1 MLDRII
7 RFSLDNKFLVLFLS
21 FLILA
26 AGMVALLRTE
36 VDIFPDLNA
45 PTVVVMTEA
54 GGMAP
59 EEVEQLVTFPV
70 ETALNGISGVRRVRS
85 SSSTGF
91 SVVWVEFDWN
101 TSVKDAR
108 QLVSERLPSISSE
121 LPPESG
127 VPTMGP
133 SSSILGE
140 ILIIGLSSDI
150 VSQGELRSIADRTIR
165 PRLLSV
171 SGVSSV
177 AVIGGEVQE
186 YAVNLIPGK
195 MKKLEVTLNDAEEA
209 LTGFNSNASGGV
221 IYDYDN
227 EYLIKSQ
234 LSTSDIDE
242 LGKTPVTTENGS
254 VVRLADFADI
264 HLASKTPEIGKASLN
279 TEAAVLIT
287 VTKQPGIGSI
297 SLTERLE
304 KELSSIEK
312 SLPSGINVHTDIFRQ
327 ASFISNSVSNLQ
339 VSLFEGALFVVL
351 VLFIFLMNFR
361 TTVISAI
368 AIPMS
373 VIITLLI
380 IDALGFSVNTMTLGG
395 IAIAIG
401 SLVDDAIVDVE
412 NVYRHLRKNRGLPED
427 QRQDIADVVFKAS
440 REVRMPILNS
450 SLIIIASFLP
460 LFFLHGMEGRLLIP
474 LGISF
479 IIALLASTIVALT
492 LTPVLCLFLLGNKNN
507 EKNLEKEPWLAS
519 KLGKWYGNILQK
531 VLHRPSPVFIITG
544 VFLIFAGVVFPF
556 LGRSF
561 LPSFNEGSFT
571 VNVSALPGISLQMSD
586 SIGRMA
592 ERMIKEVP
600 EVKLTARKTGRAEL
614 DEHSLGSNVSEI
626 EVPYS
631 LDSGRSREEV
641 ADDIRKRLM
650 TIPGVNIEIGQPI
663 SHRID
668 AMLSGSEA
676 QIAVKIFGEDLD
688 QLFSLG
694 KQVASAMSEVNG
706 IVDVNVEQQIPR
718 PEIVIKPK
726 RELLAKYG
734 ITIPEFSKF
743 VDIAL
748 MGIPVSRVYAGSTP
762 YDITLKVSPQ
772 SRETLESLLD
782 LMVDSKQG
790 PVPLSSVAEIIS
802 TSGPS
807 TVNREN
813 VARRL
818 VVSANVS
825 GRDLRGAVND
835 IRENIEKDV
844 KFPQGYYLTYGGQF
858 ESEESAS
865 RTLMITSLGAIML
878 IFFLLYAEFKDVKES
893 LVILLNMPLA
903 LIGGVLILWITG
915 SNLNIP
921 AIIGFIS
928 LLGISTRNGML
939 LISHYNQL
947 LHEGIPLDRRVVVGS
962 VDRLNPI
969 LMTGL
974 SSALALVPL
983 ALRYDSP
990 GNEIQAPMAIVILG
1004 GLISSTVLN
1013 IFIVPA
1019 IYYLLGKNGRLKEEC
1034 DCKECRSHKHSF
1046 TLLHRK

>member
-7 RFSLDNKFLVLFLS
+7 RFSLDNRWLIVFLS
-21 FLILA
+21 FLILV
-26 AGMVALLRTE
+26 AGLVALFKTE

-54 GGMAP
+54 NGMAP

-70 ETALNGISGVRRVRS
+70 ETALNGIAGVRRVRS
-85 SSSTGF
+85 SSSMGF

-101 TSVKDAR
+101 THTKDAR
-108 QLVSERLPSISSE
+108 QLVSERISSITSS
-121 LPPESG
+121 LPPDAGS
-127 VPTMGP
+127 PTMGP

-140 ILIIGLSSDI
+140 ILIIGLTSDSI
-150 VSQGELRSIADRTIR
+150 SQGSLRSVADRLIR
-165 PRLLSV
+165 PRLLAV

-177 AVIGGEVQE
+177 AVIGGEVE
-186 YAVNLIPGK
+186 EFAIELIPGK
-195 MKKLEVTLNDAEEA
+195 LKNLGITLNEVEES
-209 LTGFNSNASGGV
+209 LIDFNSNSSGGI

-227 EYLIKSQ
+227 EYLIKAH
-234 LSTSDIDE
+234 LSSSDPEE
-242 LGKTPVTTENGS
+242 LATTPVISSKSGHVS
-254 VVRLADFADI
+254 LADIADIRLAP
-264 HLASKTPEIGKASLN
+264 KTPEIGKASMN
-279 TEAAVLIT
+279 TESAVLIT
-287 VTKQPGIGSI
+287 VTKQPGAGSI
-297 SLTERLE
+297 SLTNNLL
-304 KELSSIEK
+304 KEIDNLK
-312 SLPSGINVHTDIFRQ
+312 HSLPEDININTDIFRQ
-327 ASFISNSVSNLQ
+327 ADFIENSVSNLQ
-339 VSLFEGALFVVL
+339 ISLFEGALFVIL
-351 VLFIFLMNFR
+351 VLMIFLTNIR
-361 TTVISAI
+361 TTVISAV

-412 NVYRHLRKNRGLPED
+412 NVYRHLRKNRKLPPRLRLET
-427 QRQDIADVVFKAS
+427 AEVVFKAS

-479 IIALLASTIVALT
+479 IIALLASTVVALT
-492 LTPVLCLFLLGNKNN
+492 LTPVLCLFLLSGGKK
-507 EKNLEKEPWLAS
+507 EKSLEKEPLLAAHLS
-519 KLGKWYGNILQK
+519 VIYRKILKK
-531 VLHRPSPVFIITG
+531 VVGYPYPVFIITAA
-544 VFLIFAGVVFPF
+544 FLVFAGVVFPF
-556 LGRSF
+556 LGRGF

-571 VNVSALPGISLQMSD
+571 VNISALPGISLELSD
-586 SIGRMA
+586 SIGRVA
-592 ERMIKEVP
+592 ERLIRQVP

-631 LDSGRSREEV
+631 LSSGRKREEI
-641 ADDIRKRLM
+641 AADIRSRLSN
-650 TIPGVNIEIGQPI
+650 IPGVNIEIGQPI

-676 QIAVKIFGEDLD
+676 QVAVKIFGDDLD
-688 QLFSLG
+688 ILFSLG
-694 KQVASAMSEVNG
+694 KQVAAALGEVEG
-706 IVDVNVEQQIPR
+706 VVDINVEQQIPR
-718 PEIVIKPK
+718 PEIEIKPK
-726 RELLAKYG
+726 REILKKYG
-734 ITIPEFSKF
+734 ISLPEFKKF

-748 MGIPVSRVYAGSTP
+748 RGIPISRVYSGSAP
-762 YDITLKVSPQ
+762 YDVTLKVAPQ
-772 SRETLESLLD
+772 YRSTLQSLQSLTI
-782 LMVDSKQG
+782 DSEQG

-802 TSGPS
+802 SSGPS

-813 VARRL
+813 VSRRL
-818 VVSANVS
+818 VVSANIE
-825 GRDLRGAVND
+825 GRDLVGAVKE
-835 IRENIEKDV
+835 IRENVSEDV
-844 KFPQGYYLTYGGQF
+844 KFPNGYYVNYGGQF
-858 ESEESAS
+858 ESEESAT
-865 RTLMITSLGAIML
+865 RTLFFTSLGAILL
-878 IFFLLYAEFKDVKES
+878 IFFLLFAEFKDIRES

-915 SNLNIP
+915 NDLNIP

-947 LHEGIPLDRRVVVGS
+947 LHEGMPLEERVISGS
-962 VDRLNPI
+962 ADRLNPI

-974 SSALALVPL
+974 SSAFALIPL
-983 ALRYDSP
+983 ALRYESP

-1004 GLISSTVLN
+1004 GLLSSTLLN

-1019 IYYLLGKNGRLKEEC
+1019 IYWLMGKNGKIKDEC
-1034 DCKECRSHKHSF
+1034 SCKECVA
-1046 TLLHRK
+1046 HRKNPQ

>member
-7 RFSLDNKFLVLFLS
+7 RFSLDNRFLVLFLS

-26 AGMVALLRTE
+26 AGVISLFKTE

-59 EEVEQLVTFPV
+59 EEVEQLVTFPI
-70 ETALNGISGVRRVRS
+70 ETALNGVAGVRRVRS
-85 SSSTGF
+85 SSSPGF
-91 SVVWVEFDWN
+91 SVVWVEFDWK
-101 TSVKDAR
+101 TSNKDAR
-108 QLVSERLPSISSE
+108 QLVNERITTVTSQLPTDVGI
-121 LPPESG
+121 
-127 VPTMGP
+127 PTLGP

-140 ILIIGLSSDI
+140 ILIVGLTSDSI
-150 VSQGELRSIADRTIR
+150 SQGELRSIADRLIR
-165 PRLLSV
+165 PRLLAV

-177 AVIGGEVQE
+177 AVIGGDVEE
-186 YAVNLIPGK
+186 YAINLFPGK
-195 MKKLEVTLNDAEEA
+195 MKNLGVTINAIEDALA
-209 LTGFNSNASGGV
+209 GFNSNASGGI

-227 EYLIKSQ
+227 EYLIKTQ

-242 LGKTPVTTENGS
+242 LGKTPVPSDNG
-254 VVRLADFADI
+254 RFYTLADVADI
-264 HLASKTPEIGKASLN
+264 KIMGKTPEIGKASLN
-279 TEAAVLIT
+279 SESAVIIT
-287 VTKQPGIGSI
+287 VTKQPGVGSI
-297 SLTERLE
+297 SLTDNLTD
-304 KELSSIEK
+304 ELKAIAV
-312 SLPSGINVHTDIFRQ
+312 SLPGGININTDIFRQ
-327 ASFISNSVSNLQ
+327 SSFIRNSVSNLQ
-339 VSLFEGALFVVL
+339 VSLFEGALFVIL
-351 VLFIFLMNFR
+351 VLFVFLMNIR
-361 TTVISAI
+361 TTVISAV

-412 NVYRHLRKNRGLPED
+412 NVYRHLRANRNLPVET
-427 QRQDIADVVFKAS
+427 RLEPTEVVFRAS

-492 LTPVLCLFLLGNKNN
+492 LTPVLCVFLLGDRKT
-507 EKNLEKEPWLAS
+507 EPLLEKEPWLS
-519 KLGKWYGNILQK
+519 RRLGYFYKKIIEK
-531 VLHRPSPVFIITG
+531 VIHRPSPVFIISG
-544 VFLIFAGVVFPF
+544 GFLVFAAVVFPF

-571 VNVSALPGISLQMSD
+571 VNVSALPGISLELSD
-586 SIGRMA
+586 SIGRLA
-592 ERMIKEVP
+592 ERLIREVP

-641 ADDIRKRLM
+641 ADDIRKRLL

-676 QIAVKIFGEDLD
+676 QVAVKIFGEDLD
-688 QLFSLG
+688 QLFSIG
-694 KQVASAMSEVNG
+694 KQVASAMNEVPG
-706 IVDVNVEQQIPR
+706 IVDINVEQQIPR
-718 PEIVIKPK
+718 PEIEIRPK
-726 RELLAKYG
+726 REMLRQYG
-734 ITIPEFSKF
+734 ITLPEFNRF
-743 VDIAL
+743 VEIAL
-748 MGIPVSRVYAGSTP
+748 NGSPVSRVYQGSAP
-762 YDITLKVSPQ
+762 YDLTLKMHPD
-772 SRETLESLLD
+772 SRNTLESLLD
-782 LMVDSKQG
+782 LPVDTRQG
-790 PVPLSSVAEIIS
+790 VVPLSSIAEVVS
-802 TSGPS
+802 SSGPS
-807 TVNREN
+807 TINREN
-813 VARRL
+813 ISRRL
-818 VVSANVS
+818 VVSANVA
-825 GRDLRGAVND
+825 GRDLRGAVNE
-835 IRENIEKDV
+835 IKENINEDV
-844 KFPQGYYLTYGGQF
+844 KIPQGYFITYGGQF

-865 RTLMITSLGAIML
+865 RTLLFTSLGAILL
-878 IFFLLYAEFKDVKES
+878 IFFLLYAEFHDVRES

-915 SNLNIP
+915 SHLNIP

-947 LHEGIPLDRRVVVGS
+947 LHERMPLERRVIIGS
-962 VDRLNPI
+962 ADRLNPI

-1004 GLISSTVLN
+1004 GLISCTFLN

-1019 IYYLLGKNGRLKEEC
+1019 IYYLMGKRGKIKEEC
-1034 DCKECRSHKHSF
+1034 DCKECKSKKERTFH
-1046 TLLHRK
+1046 

>member
-7 RFSLDNKFLVLFLS
+7 RFSLDNRFLVLFLS

-26 AGMVALLRTE
+26 AGMISLFKTE

-101 TSVKDAR
+101 TSIKDAR
-108 QLVSERLPSISSE
+108 QLVSERLPAISSE
-121 LPPESG
+121 LPIEAG
-127 VPTMGP
+127 TPTMGP

-140 ILIIGLSSDI
+140 ILIVGLTSDS
-150 VSQGELRSIADRTIR
+150 VSQGELRSIADRVIR
-165 PRLLSV
+165 PRLLAV
-171 SGVSSV
+171 GGVSSV
-177 AVIGGEVQE
+177 AVIGGEVEE
-186 YAVNLIPGK
+186 YAINLIPGK
-195 MKKLEVTLNDAEEA
+195 MKFMGVTLNDVEESLA
-209 LTGFNSNASGGV
+209 GFNSNASGGV
-221 IYDYDN
+221 VYDYDN
-227 EYLIKSQ
+227 EYLIKAR
-234 LSTSDIDE
+234 LSTSDLDE
-242 LGKTPVTTENGS
+242 LGKSPVIGGS
-254 VVRLADFADI
+254 GNLVTLADIADI
-264 HLASKTPEIGKASLN
+264 KLGAKTPEIGKASLD
-279 TEAAVLIT
+279 TESAVLIT
-287 VTKQPGIGSI
+287 VTKQPGVGSI
-297 SLTERLE
+297 SLTQKLIAELE
-304 KELSSIEK
+304 AIKP
-312 SLPSGINVHTDIFRQ
+312 SLPYGVNINTDIFRQ
-327 ASFISNSVSNLQ
+327 DSFIGNSVSNLQ
-339 VSLFEGALFVVL
+339 VSLFEGALFVII
-351 VLFIFLMNFR
+351 VLFVFLMNIR

-373 VIITLLI
+373 VIITLLT

-412 NVYRHLRKNRGLPED
+412 NVYRHLRRNRNLSPELRKD
-427 QRQDIADVVFKAS
+427 PSDVVFQAS

-460 LFFLHGMEGRLLIP
+460 LFFLNGMEGRLLIP

-492 LTPVLCLFLLGNKNN
+492 LTPVLCVFLLGNRKN
-507 EKNLEKEPWLAS
+507 EKNLEKEPWLTK
-519 KLGKWYGNILQK
+519 KLGIIYRALLQK
-531 VLHRPSPVFIITG
+531 VLVKPSPVFIVTG
-544 VFLIFAGVVFPF
+544 CFLIFAGVVFPF

-571 VNVSALPGISLQMSD
+571 VNVSALPGISLELSD

-592 ERMIKEVP
+592 ERMIREVP

-631 LDSGRSREEV
+631 LNFGRTREEV
-641 ADDIRKRLM
+641 AADIRKRLQS
-650 TIPGVNIEIGQPI
+650 IPGVNIEIGQPI

-694 KQVASAMSEVNG
+694 KNVASAMGEVNG
-706 IVDVNVEQQIPR
+706 IVDINVEQQIPR
-718 PEIVIKPK
+718 PEIEIKPK

-734 ITIPEFSKF
+734 ISLPEFSRF

-748 MGIPVSRVYAGSTP
+748 MGIPVSRVYAGGAP
-762 YDITLKVSPQ
+762 YDITLKVSPE
-772 SRETLESLLD
+772 SRSTLESLLD
-782 LMVDSKQG
+782 LTIDSKQG
-790 PVPLSSVAEIIS
+790 AIPLSSIAEIVS

-813 VARRL
+813 VSRRL
-818 VVSANVS
+818 VVSANVT
-825 GRDLRGAVND
+825 GRDLRGAVNE
-835 IRENIEKDV
+835 IRENIDKDV
-844 KFPQGYYLTYGGQF
+844 KLPKGYFITYGGQF

-865 RTLMITSLGAIML
+865 RTLLLTSLGAILL

-903 LIGGVLILWITG
+903 IIGGVLILWITR
-915 SNLNIP
+915 SDLNIP

-947 LHEGIPLDRRVVVGS
+947 LHEGTPLEARVLNGS

-974 SSALALVPL
+974 SSALALIPL

-1004 GLISSTVLN
+1004 GLISCTILN

-1019 IYYLLGKNGRLKEEC
+1019 IYFLLGKNGKLRDEC
-1034 DCKECRSHKHSF
+1034 GCKECKSKFIS
-1046 TLLHRK
+1046 LKK

>member
-1 MLDRII
+1 M
-7 RFSLDNKFLVLFLS
+7 
-21 FLILA
+21 A
-26 AGMVALLRTE
+26 AGMLALLKTE

-85 SSSTGF
+85 SSATGF

-101 TSVKDAR
+101 TGIKDAR
-108 QLVSERLPSISSE
+108 QLVAERLPSVSSE
-121 LPPESG
+121 LPREAG
-127 VPTMGP
+127 TPTLGP

-140 ILIIGLSSDI
+140 ILIVGLTSDSL
-150 VSQGELRSIADRTIR
+150 SQGQLRSIADRTIR
-165 PRLLSV
+165 PRLLAV

-177 AVIGGEVQE
+177 AVIGGDVEE
-186 YAVNLIPGK
+186 YAVDLIPGK
-195 MKKLEVTLNDAEEA
+195 MKRLGVTLNDVEEA
-209 LTGFNSNASGGV
+209 LQGFNSNASGGV

-227 EYLIKSQ
+227 EYLIKAGI
-234 LSTSDIDE
+234 STSDIVE
-242 LGKTPVTTENGS
+242 LGKTPVRTGEGNIY
-254 VVRLADFADI
+254 RLSDFADVRI
-264 HLASKTPEIGKASLN
+264 AAKTPAIGKASLN
-279 TEAAVLIT
+279 SESAVLIT

-297 SLTERLE
+297 SLTDRLLAELNTLE
-304 KELSSIEK
+304 KT
-312 SLPSGINVHTDIFRQ
+312 LPPYVNINTDIFRQ
-327 ASFISNSVSNLQ
+327 ASFIDNSVSNLQ
-339 VSLFEGALFVVL
+339 VSLFEGALFVIV
-351 VLFIFLMNFR
+351 VLFVFLMNIR
-361 TTVISAI
+361 TTIISAV

-412 NVYRHLRKNRGLPED
+412 NVYRHLKKNRALPD
-427 QRQDIADVVFKAS
+427 DKKKDPSDVVFQAS

-492 LTPVLCLFLLGNKNN
+492 LTPVLCVFLLGNRKN
-507 EKNLEKEPWLAS
+507 ETNLEKDPWLTR
-519 KLGKWYGNILQK
+519 KLGSWYGKALQK
-531 VLHRPSPVFIITG
+531 VMKKPSPVFIISG
-544 VFLIFAGVVFPF
+544 AFLIFAGVVFPF

-571 VNVSALPGISLQMSD
+571 VNVSALPGISLELSD

-592 ERMIKEVP
+592 ERLIREVP

-631 LDSGRSREEV
+631 LSTGRKKDEV
-641 ADDIRKRLM
+641 TADIRKKLSV
-650 TIPGVNIEIGQPI
+650 IPGVNIEIGQPI

-688 QLFSLG
+688 RLFSLG
-694 KQVASAMSEVNG
+694 KEVVAAMGEVKG
-706 IVDVNVEQQIPR
+706 VVDVNVEQQVPR
-718 PEIVIKPK
+718 PEIEIKPK

-734 ITIPEFSKF
+734 ITLPEFSRF

-748 MGIPVSRVYAGSTP
+748 MGVPVSRVYSGSAP
-762 YDITLKVSPQ
+762 YDITLKVAPGL
-772 SRETLESLLD
+772 RESLESLLD
-782 LMVDSKQG
+782 LMVDTPNG
-790 PVPLSSVAEIIS
+790 PVPLASVAEIIS

-813 VARRL
+813 VSRRI
-818 VVSANVS
+818 VVSANVE
-825 GRDLRGAVND
+825 GRDMRGAVNEIKDNIGED
-835 IRENIEKDV
+835 IV
-844 KFPQGYYLTYGGQF
+844 FPKGYFVEYGGQF
-858 ESEESAS
+858 ESEENAS
-865 RTLMITSLGAIML
+865 RTLLFTSLGAIIL
-878 IFFLLYAEFKDVKES
+878 IFFLLYAEFRDVRES

-903 LIGGVLILWITG
+903 LIGGVLILWFTR
-915 SNLNIP
+915 NDLNIP

-947 LHEGIPLDRRVVVGS
+947 LHECVPLEERVVRGS

-1004 GLISSTVLN
+1004 GLVSCTILN
-1013 IFIVPA
+1013 IFVVPA
-1019 IYYLLGKNGRLKEEC
+1019 IYYLLGKNGSIKEEC
-1034 DCKECRSHKHSF
+1034 NCKECKTKRHWGS
-1046 TLLHRK
+1046 LRR

>member
-7 RFSLDNKFLVLFLS
+7 RFSLDNRFLVLFLS

-26 AGMVALLRTE
+26 AGVISLMKTE

-45 PTVVVMTEA
+45 PTVVVMTES

-59 EEVEQLVTFPV
+59 EEVEQLVTFPI

-85 SSSTGF
+85 SSATGF
-91 SVVWVEFDWN
+91 SVVWVEFDWTTN
-101 TSVKDAR
+101 LKDAR
-108 QLVSERLPSISSE
+108 QLVAERLPAVSSE
-121 LPPESG
+121 LPQEVG
-127 VPTMGP
+127 VPTLGP

-140 ILIIGLSSDI
+140 ILILGLTSKD
-150 VSQGELRSIADRTIR
+150 VPEGELRSLADRVIR
-165 PRLLSV
+165 PRLLAV

-177 AVIGGEVQE
+177 AVIGGEVEE
-186 YAVNLIPGK
+186 YSINLLPGK
-195 MKKLEVTLNDAEEA
+195 MKYLGVTYDDVEQALE
-209 LTGFNSNASGGV
+209 GFNSNATGGI

-227 EYLIKSQ
+227 EYLIKGR
-234 LSTSDIDE
+234 LSTTDIEE
-242 LGKTPVTTENGS
+242 LGKAPVKREDGRTLLLRDVAEIKLGAKS
-254 VVRLADFADI
+254 
-264 HLASKTPEIGKASLN
+264 PEIGKASLN
-279 TEAAVLIT
+279 AESAVLIT
-287 VTKQPGIGSI
+287 VTKQPLVGSI
-297 SLTERLE
+297 SLTDRLLE
-304 KELSSIEK
+304 TLETLRP
-312 SLPSGINVHTDIFRQ
+312 SLPKGININADIFRQ
-327 ASFISNSVSNLQ
+327 SSFIANSVSNLQ
-339 VSLFEGALFVVL
+339 VSLFEGALFVIL
-351 VLFIFLMNFR
+351 VLFVFLMNIR
-361 TTVISAI
+361 TTVISAV

-412 NVYRHLRKNRGLPED
+412 NVYRHLRINRQLPPE
-427 QRQDIADVVFKAS
+427 RRKEPSVVVFQAS

-460 LFFLHGMEGRLLIP
+460 LFFLTGMEGRLLIP

-492 LTPVLCLFLLGNKNN
+492 LTPVLCVFLLTSGKN
-507 EKNLEKEPWLAS
+507 EERLEKDPWLT
-519 KLGKWYGNILQK
+519 KRLGAFYRRVLEK
-531 VLHRPSPVFIITG
+531 VVHKPMPIFIVACAFLVF
-544 VFLIFAGVVFPF
+544 ACVVAPF

-571 VNVSALPGISLQMSD
+571 VNVSALPGISLEMSD
-586 SIGRMA
+586 SIGKKA
-592 ERMIKEVP
+592 EKLIQEVP
-600 EVKLTARKTGRAEL
+600 EVILTARKTGRAEL

-631 LDSGRSREEV
+631 LASGRKKEEV
-641 ADDIRKRLM
+641 AADIRKRLL
-650 TIPGVNIEIGQPI
+650 TIPGVNVEIGQPI

-676 QIAVKIFGEDLD
+676 QIAVKIFGENLD
-688 QLFSLG
+688 ELFMLG
-694 KQVASAMSEVNG
+694 KEVAAAMGEVKG
-706 IVDVNVEQQIPR
+706 IVDINVEQQIPR
-718 PEIVIKPK
+718 PEIEIIPK
-726 RELLAKYG
+726 REMMAKYG
-734 ITIPEFSKF
+734 ITLPEFRKF
-743 VDIAL
+743 IDIAL
-748 MGIPVSRVYAGSTP
+748 NGLPVSRVYSGSAP
-762 YDITLKVSPQ
+762 YDVTLKVSPEQ
-772 SRETLESLLD
+772 RSTLESLLD
-782 LMVDSKQG
+782 LPINSNVG
-790 PVPLSSVAEIIS
+790 AVPLSSVAEIVS

-807 TVNREN
+807 TVNRED
-813 VARRL
+813 VSRRI
-818 VVSANVS
+818 VVSANVES
-825 GRDLRGAVND
+825 RDLRGAVND
-835 IRENIEKDV
+835 IKENISQDV
-844 KFPQGYYLTYGGQF
+844 KLPQGYYITYGGQF

-865 RTLMITSLGAIML
+865 RTLFFTSLGAILL
-878 IFFLLYAEFKDVKES
+878 IFFLLYAEFRDVKES

-903 LIGGVLILWITG
+903 LIGGVLILWITR
-915 SNLNIP
+915 SDLNIP

-947 LHEGIPLDRRVVVGS
+947 LHEGYPLEVRVIQGS

-983 ALRYDSP
+983 AFRYDSP

-1004 GLISSTVLN
+1004 GLISCTILN
-1013 IFIVPA
+1013 VFIVPS
-1019 IYYLLGKNGRLKEEC
+1019 IYYLMGRKGQLKDEC
-1034 DCKECRSHKHSF
+1034 NCKECKPRYISITK
-1046 TLLHRK
+1046 K

>member
-7 RFSLDNKFLVLFLS
+7 RFSLDNRLLVLFMS

-26 AGMVALLRTE
+26 AGVVALFKTE

-45 PTVVVMTEA
+45 PTVVVMTES

-91 SVVWVEFDWN
+91 SVVWVEFDWK
-101 TSVKDAR
+101 TSIKDAR
-108 QLVSERLPSISSE
+108 QLVAEKLPSITGE
-121 LPPESG
+121 LPADAG

-140 ILIIGLSSDI
+140 ILIIGLTSED
-150 VSQGELRSIADRTIR
+150 VSQGELRSIADRTVR

-171 SGVSSV
+171 GGVSSV
-177 AVIGGEVQE
+177 SVIGGEVLE
-186 YAVNLIPGK
+186 YAIDLVPGK
-195 MKKLEVTLNDAEEA
+195 MKYLGVSLNDVVES
-209 LTGFNSNASGGV
+209 LSDFNSNVSGGV
-221 IYDYDN
+221 LYDYDN
-227 EYLIKSQ
+227 EYLIKARI
-234 LSTSDIDE
+234 STTDLEE
-242 LGKTPVTTENGS
+242 LGKTPVSSETGKR
-254 VVRLADFADI
+254 VVLSDIADIRLAA
-264 HLASKTPEIGKASLN
+264 KTPEIGKASLD
-279 TEAAVLIT
+279 TESAVLIT

-297 SLTERLE
+297 SLTDRLI
-304 KELSSIEK
+304 KELDGIEAA
-312 SLPSGINVHTDIFRQ
+312 LPPGINLNTDIFRQ
-327 ASFISNSVSNLQ
+327 SAFIENSVSNLQ
-339 VSLFEGALFVVL
+339 VSLFEGALFVIL

-380 IDALGFSVNTMTLGG
+380 IDALGLSVNTMTLGG

-412 NVYRHLRKNRGLPED
+412 NVYRHLKRNREKPAL
-427 QRQDIADVVFKAS
+427 QRQDPADVVFNAS

-460 LFFLHGMEGRLLIP
+460 LFFLTGMEGRLLIP

-492 LTPVLCLFLLGNKNN
+492 LTPALCVFLLGNRKN
-507 EKNLEKEPWLAS
+507 EKNLEKEPWLTK
-519 KLGKWYGNILQK
+519 KLGEYYTVGLHK
-531 VLHRPSPVFIITG
+531 VLHRPSPVFIISG
-544 VFLIFAGVVFPF
+544 AFLVFAAVVFPF

-571 VNVSALPGISLQMSD
+571 VNISALPGISLEMSD
-586 SIGRMA
+586 SLGRMA
-592 ERMIKEVP
+592 ERLIREVP

-626 EVPYS
+626 EVPYI
-631 LDSGRSREEV
+631 LNTGRKREEV
-641 ADDIRKRLM
+641 AADIRHRLHE
-650 TIPGVNIEIGQPI
+650 IPGVNIEIGQPI

-676 QIAVKIFGEDLD
+676 QIAVKIFGENLD
-688 QLFSLG
+688 ELFALG
-694 KQVASAMSEVNG
+694 KNVAAAMGEVKG
-706 IVDVNVEQQIPR
+706 IVDINVEQQVPR
-718 PEIVIKPK
+718 PEIEIKPK
-726 RELLAKYG
+726 RDLLAKYG
-734 ITIPEFSKF
+734 ITIPEFSRL

-748 MGIPVSRVYAGSTP
+748 TGRPVSRVYEGSLP
-762 YDITLKVSPQ
+762 YDITLKVAPEF
-772 SRETLESLLD
+772 RNRMESLLD
-782 LMVDSKQG
+782 LTVNSPQG
-790 PVPLSSVAEIIS
+790 PVPLSSIAEIVS

-813 VARRL
+813 ISRRL

-835 IRENIEKDV
+835 IRENIAEDV
-844 KFPQGYYLTYGGQF
+844 VFPQGYYVTYGGQF

-865 RTLMITSLGAIML
+865 RTLLLTSIGAIFL

-893 LVILLNMPLA
+893 LIILLNMPMA
-903 LIGGVLILWITG
+903 LIGGVLILWFTR
-915 SNLNIP
+915 SDLNIP

-947 LHEGIPLDRRVVVGS
+947 LHEGVPLEERVLKGS

-1004 GLISSTVLN
+1004 GLISCTIMN
-1013 IFIVPA
+1013 IFVVPS
-1019 IYYLLGKNGRLKEEC
+1019 IYYLLALKGKLKDEC
-1034 DCKECRSHKHSF
+1034 DCNECKARHSE
-1046 TLLHRK
+1046 